1 MPLMVKGTLFGLL
14 LLSAAVWD
22 MRNREIPNLIPALL
36 LLCGLIGFRPAAS
49 VAGLLL
55 VGGPFLLAAVLIK
68 RDGFAIGGGDV
79 KLMGACGFVLG
90 VWPGLIQ
97 TVLSLSLAVLAGL
110 VECRLQKQPLSA
122 VRLPSAPFFCFGG
135 VSAYGDTA
143 EGHGLSLT
151 ENQIAYFRHY
161 FTEPQPSAVTFKV
174 QSAKDTEEFL
184 RLMFGDRKGG
194 GSK

>member
-1 MPLMVKGTLFGLL
+1 MTPLMVKGTLFGLL

-49 VAGLLL
+49 AAGPM
-55 VGGPFLLAAVLIK
+55 VGGGPFLVAAVRLK
-68 RDGFAIGGGDV
+68 RDGVGIGGGDV

-97 TVLSLSLAVLAGL
+97 TVLSLSLAVLTGL

-122 VRLPSAPFFCFGG
+122 VRLPLAPFFCFGG
-135 VSAYGDTA
+135 VSAYWLTA
-143 EGHGLSLT
+143 FAL
-151 ENQIAYFRHY
+151 QI
-161 FTEPQPSAVTFKV
+161 
-174 QSAKDTEEFL
+174 
-184 RLMFGDRKGG
+184 
-194 GSK
+194 

>member
-1 MPLMVKGTLFGLL
+1 MTPLMVKGTLFGLL

-22 MRNREIPNLIPALL
+22 MRNREIPNLIPILL
-36 LLCGLIGFRPAAS
+36 FLCGLIGFRPAAS
-49 VAGLLL
+49 TAGLLL

-97 TVLSLSLAVLAGL
+97 AVLSLSLAVLTGL

-122 VRLPSAPFFCFGG
+122 VRLPLAPFFCCAAPFC
-135 VSAYGDTA
+135 VRKRSAYAAPVCAPLPEHITCGSESA
-143 EGHGLSLT
+143 FCPAGFSL
-151 ENQIAYFRHY
+151 
-161 FTEPQPSAVTFKV
+161 K
-174 QSAKDTEEFL
+174 
-184 RLMFGDRKGG
+184 
-194 GSK
+194 

>member
-1 MPLMVKGTLFGLL
+1 MIPLIVKGTLFGLL

-22 MRNREIPNLIPALL
+22 MRSREIPNLIPILL

-49 VAGLLL
+49 AAGLFL

-68 RDGFAIGGGDV
+68 RDGFTIGGGDV

-110 VECRLQKQPLSA
+110 VECRLQKRPLSM
-122 VRLPSAPFFCFGG
+122 VRLPLAPFFCFGG
-135 VSAYGDTA
+135 VSAYWLTA
-143 EGHGLSLT
+143 FAL
-151 ENQIAYFRHY
+151 QI
-161 FTEPQPSAVTFKV
+161 
-174 QSAKDTEEFL
+174 
-184 RLMFGDRKGG
+184 
-194 GSK
+194 

>member
-1 MPLMVKGTLFGLL
+1 MTPLIVKGALFGLL

-22 MRNREIPNLIPALL
+22 MRSREIPDLIPALL

-49 VAGLLL
+49 AAGLFL
-55 VGGPFLLAAVLIK
+55 VGGPFLLTAVLIK

-110 VECRLQKQPLSA
+110 VECCLQKRPLSM
-122 VRLPSAPFFCFGG
+122 VRLPLAPFFCFGG
-135 VSAYGDTA
+135 VSAYWLTA
-143 EGHGLSLT
+143 FAL
-151 ENQIAYFRHY
+151 QI
-161 FTEPQPSAVTFKV
+161 
-174 QSAKDTEEFL
+174 
-184 RLMFGDRKGG
+184 
-194 GSK
+194 

>member
-1 MPLMVKGTLFGLL
+1 MTPLMVKGTLFGLL

-49 VAGLLL
+49 AAGLLL

-90 VWPGLIQ
+90 VWPGLVQ
-97 TVLSLSLAVLAGL
+97 AVLSLSLAVLAGM
-110 VECRLQKQPLSA
+110 VECRVQKRPLSM
-122 VRLPSAPFFCFGG
+122 VRLPLAPFFCFGG
-135 VSAYGDTA
+135 VSAYWLTA
-143 EGHGLSLT
+143 FAL
-151 ENQIAYFRHY
+151 QI
-161 FTEPQPSAVTFKV
+161 
-174 QSAKDTEEFL
+174 
-184 RLMFGDRKGG
+184 
-194 GSK
+194 

>member
-1 MPLMVKGTLFGLL
+1 MTPLMVKGTLFGLL

-36 LLCGLIGFRPAAS
+36 LLCGLIGFPAAS
-49 VAGLLL
+49 AAGLLL

-97 TVLSLSLAVLAGL
+97 TVLSLSLAVLTGL

-122 VRLPSAPFFCFGG
+122 VRLPLAPFFCFGG
-135 VSAYGDTA
+135 VSAYWLTA
-143 EGHGLSLT
+143 FAL
-151 ENQIAYFRHY
+151 QI
-161 FTEPQPSAVTFKV
+161 
-174 QSAKDTEEFL
+174 
-184 RLMFGDRKGG
+184 
-194 GSK
+194 

>member
-1 MPLMVKGTLFGLL
+1 MTPLIVKGALFGLL

-22 MRNREIPNLIPALL
+22 MRSREIPNLIPALL

-49 VAGLLL
+49 AAGLFL
-55 VGGPFLLAAVLIK
+55 VGGPFLLTAVLIK

-110 VECRLQKQPLSA
+110 VECCLQNGRCLWYACPWPPFSA
-122 VRLPSAPFFCFGG
+122 LAACPPTG
-135 VSAYGDTA
+135 
-143 EGHGLSLT
+143 
-151 ENQIAYFRHY
+151 
-161 FTEPQPSAVTFKV
+161 
-174 QSAKDTEEFL
+174 
-184 RLMFGDRKGG
+184 
-194 GSK
+194 